1 MSVVNGCTVFDA
13 IKIGLVIAVQW
24 TAGSIIWSR
33 IIKPGVTT
41 TIESVAIGAPIG
53 FALSTLLDQ
62 TFINTPARLIAWA
75 LPAIFIL
82 LDLIL
87 RNPKQDLSQIEPECK
102 RALVWA
108 FAVTLIGL
116 SGFYFVYLVGLI
128 PILFYLF
135 VPHANQNRQFRSKHI
150 LAVISLSA
158 ICTYLMI
165 TVNRPSPNSLL
176 RPIYYDTNDHIFGE
190 QLSTSIAHWGLGEN
204 SAAIGTTIKY
214 HWLSLGWSGMVTR
227 ISGAGPW
234 IVNLHVIP
242 ILVFL
247 ILSFMAIAITRRIN
261 QKNWIIALSPLL
273 LFAADDPSTTLR
285 FYFNGATSNLLPHIW
300 LAATVYLL
308 LQNPLN
314 RSFRFRA
321 ILILLS
327 TATILGKGPFGV
339 VLAGGYLCLILFGL
353 IFWKRKIWRP
363 IVLTSMY
370 SVASMTI
377 AYFLFIE
384 DESNVTYSLQLG
396 QIKALFPFPVLTYRP
411 IGSQFSFY
419 IGVVF
424 FVTFLLRR
432 FWILTIPL
440 KRNLDTSIQ
449 SVFLAGCGLTGLL
462 SFFLYNLGGTQYFLN
477 ASLTACTFG
486 GIFYLAQLLEDSD
499 IHLSITRNNFG
510 LFLLGGV
517 SWITILLISHLIDS
531 KTLQYFTP
539 LLVLFSTS
547 ILIWMRS
554 KDTTPGFSPLIQKMT
569 IPGLV
574 IFSIANFL
582 TFVQRIDFKL
592 TQIDPQII
600 EQTASEGE
608 LTALNWISHNSKQD
622 VIVATN
628 RSLCE
633 DGLLCEHESSSHLV
647 SAVSRRRVLLEG
659 PYFVPSSRALNGG
672 YEDWAS
678 LRARLSIGFVESPS
692 KLLADQL
699 TEYGVTLIYVQKS
712 SSDMKSWEP
721 WATTVYENPSAA
733 VLMLNS

>member
-1 MSVVNGCTVFDA
+1 
-13 IKIGLVIAVQW
+13 
-24 TAGSIIWSR
+24 
-33 IIKPGVTT
+33 
-41 TIESVAIGAPIG
+41 
-53 FALSTLLDQ
+53 
-62 TFINTPARLIAWA
+62 
-75 LPAIFIL
+75 
-82 LDLIL
+82 
-87 RNPKQDLSQIEPECK
+87 
-102 RALVWA
+102 
-108 FAVTLIGL
+108 
-116 SGFYFVYLVGLI
+116 
-128 PILFYLF
+128 
-135 VPHANQNRQFRSKHI
+135 
-150 LAVISLSA
+150 
-158 ICTYLMI
+158 
-165 TVNRPSPNSLL
+165 
-176 RPIYYDTNDHIFGE
+176 
-190 QLSTSIAHWGLGEN
+190 
-204 SAAIGTTIKY
+204 
-214 HWLSLGWSGMVTR
+214 
-227 ISGAGPW
+227 
-234 IVNLHVIP
+234 
-242 ILVFL
+242 
-247 ILSFMAIAITRRIN
+247 
-261 QKNWIIALSPLL
+261 
-273 LFAADDPSTTLR
+273 
-285 FYFNGATSNLLPHIW
+285 
-300 LAATVYLL
+300 
-308 LQNPLN
+308 
-314 RSFRFRA
+314 
-321 ILILLS
+321 
-327 TATILGKGPFGV
+327 
-339 VLAGGYLCLILFGL
+339 
-353 IFWKRKIWRP
+353 
-363 IVLTSMY
+363 MY

-411 IGSQFSFY
+411 IGSRFSFY

-449 SVFLAGCGLTGLL
+449 SVFLGGCGLTGLL

-499 IHLSITRNNFG
+499 IHPSITSNNFG
-510 LFLLGGV
+510 LFLLGGF

-539 LLVLFSTS
+539 LLVLFFTS